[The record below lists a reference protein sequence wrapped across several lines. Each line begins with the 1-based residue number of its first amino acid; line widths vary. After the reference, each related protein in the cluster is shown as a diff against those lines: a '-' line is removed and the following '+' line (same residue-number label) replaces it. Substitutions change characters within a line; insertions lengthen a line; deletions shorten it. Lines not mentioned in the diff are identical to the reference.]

1 MFHFHSIRWRI
12 ALAYTLLI
20 VVIMAGLTVYLT
32 RQVRAVTL
40 ETLLDNLLAEA
51 RLLATN
57 QTLREELSRTPLPVG
72 QGDLEQL
79 VTEWGQLLGARVTVI
94 AVDGRVLADSHAGAE
109 QMENHQDRPEVLE
122 ALAASEGY
130 GTRFSRTLGY
140 DLFYVAVMIPARAGQ
155 DPLREPAGILRLGLP
170 LSDVE
175 ATVAPL
181 RTAVILGGVIAILLT
196 GLLSIFVA
204 ERIARPVRRLT
215 EVATQMSQGQWN
227 ARLYATTQ
235 DEVGQLIRAFNRMAD
250 HLRLQVNNL
259 QREQERLFTI
269 LDNMVDGVLILR
281 DDGKVQLVNPAA
293 ARMLHISADRYLDLS
308 LPQVVRDHRLVD
320 LWRQSQRAAA
330 QEETMLELDHRVVRA
345 VSTPFGEGEKR
356 GYIIIVQDLTQ
367 LRRLETVRRDFV
379 SNVSHELRTPLAS
392 LRALVETLRDGA
404 LDDPPAAQRFL
415 DRIETEVDALSQM
428 VQELL
433 ELSRIESGRVPL
445 RLHPTLVSEI
455 VLRPVERLQSQAER
469 SSVELIVDLDRGL
482 PLVRADAERVHQ
494 VLTNLVHNA
503 IKFTPPGG
511 TITVRATRSPIPYL
525 HEVIFTVTDTGTGI
539 PEDDLPR
546 IFERFYKA
554 DRSRAAGGTGL
565 GLAIAK
571 HIVQAHRGRIWV
583 ESIEAK
589 GSTFYFS
596 LPAVKETEP
605 K

>member
-20 VVIMAGLTVYLT
+20 VIIMAGLTIYLT
-32 RQVRAVTL
+32 QQVRAVTL
-40 ETLLDNLLAEA
+40 DGLRDNLLSET

-57 QTLREELSRTPLPVG
+57 QTLREVLRSSPQPA
-72 QGDLEQL
+72 EQEAL
-79 VTEWGQLLGARVTVI
+79 QQLIAEWGRLLGTRVTVI
-94 AVDGRVLADSHAGAE
+94 AVDGAVLADSHADAE
-109 QMENHQDRPEVLE
+109 QMENHRNRPEVIE
-122 ALAASEGY
+122 AVSNSEGY

-140 DLFYVAVMIPARAGQ
+140 ELFYVAVAIPALPGDEAG
-155 DPLREPAGILRLGLP
+155 DTPVGILRLGLP
-170 LSDVE
+170 FSDVD

-181 RTAVILGGVIAILLT
+181 RTAVILGGLIAIVLT
-196 GLLSIFVA
+196 GLLSILVA

-215 EVATQMSQGQWN
+215 EVATQMSQGNWG
-227 ARLYATTQ
+227 ARLFATTH

-250 HLRLQVNNL
+250 HLKLQVNNL
-259 QREQERLFTI
+259 QQEQERLFTI

-281 DDGKVQLVNPAA
+281 EDGRVQLVNPAA
-293 ARMLHISADRYLDLS
+293 ARMLHIAADRSLDLS
-308 LPQVVRDHRLVD
+308 LPQVVRNHHLVE
-320 LWRQSQRAAA
+320 LWRQSQQAAA
-330 QEETMLELDHRVVRA
+330 QEETMLTLDHRVVRA
-345 VSTPFGEGEKR
+345 VSTPFGEGTKR

-445 RLHPTLVSEI
+445 RLHPTPVSEI

-469 SSVELIVDLDRGL
+469 SGLDLIVDLERGL
-482 PLVRADAERVHQ
+482 PLVQADAERVHQ

-503 IKFTPPGG
+503 IKFTPVGG
-511 TITVRATRSPIPYL
+511 TITVRATHSPNPYL
-525 HEVIFTVTDTGTGI
+525 GEVIFTVTDTGAGI
-539 PEDDLPR
+539 PQDDLPR

-571 HIVQAHRGRIWV
+571 HIVQVHGGRIWV
-583 ESIEAK
+583 KSVETQ

-596 LPAVKETEP
+596 LPAVKENE
-605 K
+605 